1 MDPDMHAV
9 AITAYG
15 GPETLRL
22 VEVAVPEAGPRQIL
36 VRQAYAGVNFADVYM
51 REGLYSGQ
59 HTYGTAL
66 PFIPGVEG
74 AGEVIGAGPDVVGF
88 APGDRVAY
96 CLGKA
101 CYAETIVVD
110 TAKAVQVPEDIGLDT
125 AAALILQG
133 STAHYLTH
141 SLFALRAGHSCLIHA
156 AAGGVGQLTVQLAKS
171 RGAIVIATAGG
182 ATKADC
188 VRDLGADLVIDYRR
202 HCFVEQVREAT
213 SGEGVDVVYDS
224 VGRDTIARSLRCL
237 KVRGTC
243 VLFGASSGVVDSIV
257 PMDLAEAGSV
267 FFTRPHL
274 AHYRRTAEEAQQR
287 MEDLVSLLRG
297 GALRQTIDAV
307 FPLSGA
313 ADAHRRLEGRA
324 SQGKILLKTQG

>member
-1 MDPDMHAV
+1 MKAV
-9 AITAYG
+9 AIKAYG

-22 VEVAVPEAGPRQIL
+22 AEVAEPEAGLGQIL
-36 VRQAYAGVNFADVYM
+36 VQQAYAGVNFADVYM

-74 AGEVIGAGPDVVGF
+74 AGEVIAAGPDVVGF

-110 TAKAVQVPEDIGLDT
+110 TAKAVRLPDDVGTDLG
-125 AAALILQG
+125 AALILQG

-141 SLFALRAGHSCLIHA
+141 SLFALGPHHSCLIHA
-156 AAGGVGQLTVQLAKS
+156 AAGGVGQLLVQLAKS
-171 RGAIVIATAGG
+171 RGAFVIATAGG
-182 ATKADC
+182 SAKVDF
-188 VRDLGADLVIDYRR
+188 VRGLGADLVIDYRR
-202 HCFVEQVREAT
+202 DCFVEGVREAT

-224 VGRDTIARSLRCL
+224 VGRDTIERSLRCL

-274 AHYRRTAEEAQQR
+274 AHYRRTAEESQQR
-287 MEDLVSLLRG
+287 MNDLVSLLRA
-297 GALRQTIDAV
+297 GALKQTIDAV
-307 FPLSGA
+307 FPLSAA
-313 ADAHRRLEGRA
+313 ADAHRRLESRT
-324 SQGKILLKTQG
+324 SRGKILLKNQG